1 MANVYFLRKLSSNQG
16 LRYYWQTKERTLILN
31 FFSKVKKAEDLSCS
45 QGNKQG
51 WMYVEKFGAVA
62 NKRATCS
69 DVDET
74 SSDCQYDRKFPRW
87 NLYVLTSRVHAS
99 WES

>member
-51 WMYVEKFGAVA
+51 
-62 NKRATCS
+62 
-69 DVDET
+69 
-74 SSDCQYDRKFPRW
+74 
-87 NLYVLTSRVHAS
+87 
-99 WES
+99 